1 MGMIY
6 QRKQKRLDGTVR
18 VLPTLWIKYYQNGRA
33 VRESTGTTKETVAR
47 RMLRAREGD
56 VEQGHPDHAEEWA
69 RHVRGG
75 LARPDPRLSNQRKAQ
90 SRPHEAP
97 AEAASCAVLRRQADG
112 LDQYADIRA
121 FIVARQA
128 AGAANGEINR
138 ELSAL
143 KRMFNLAMQAGK
155 LHARP
160 HVPMLKEH
168 NVRTGFFELEQFQ
181 IMREHLPSALQ
192 PVVTFAYLTGW
203 RVPSEVLSL
212 QWRQVDLQA
221 GTVRLDAGTTKND
234 RGRLLPYGDVL
245 PELKD
250 LLDLQREVTQATE
263 RSRGVIVPW
272 VFHRNGKP
280 IRDFR
285 GAWDAACKLAGCPG
299 RIPHDFRRTAVR
311 NLTRHGVPERV
322 AMQITGHRTRSVFDR
337 YDIVS
342 EQDLR
347 EGLKKLAGTLPGTLT
362 TKSVAARNSA

>member
-6 QRKQKRLDGTVR
+6 QRKQKRPDGTVR

-56 VEQGHPDHAEEWA
+56 VEHGIPITPKSGRVTFEEA
-69 RHVRGG
+69 SQDLIHDYQINGKRSLEHTKRRLKRH
-75 LARPDPRLSNQRKAQ
+75 LAPFFAGKRM
-90 SRPHEAP
+90 
-97 AEAASCAVLRRQADG
+97 ASISTP
-112 LDQYADIRA
+112 DIRA

-160 HVPMLKEH
+160 HVPMLKEQ

-181 IMREHLPSALQ
+181 IMRGHLPLALQ

-212 QWRQVDLQA
+212 QWRQVDLQT

-234 RGRLLPYGDVL
+234 QGRLLPYGDVL
-245 PELKD
+245 PELKE
-250 LLDLQREVTQATE
+250 LLDVQRDATKAIE
-263 RSRGVIVPW
+263 RTRGVIVPW

-285 GAWDAACKLAGCPG
+285 GAWEAACKLAGCPG

-347 EGLKKLAGTLPGTLT
+347 EGLRKLAGTLPGTLT
-362 TKSVAARNSA
+362 TKGDTARNSA